1 MTDRTYVKQYDLWV
15 GGLDNTAPVMHQM
28 TPRETEQNFYPYSVP
43 NGVGRVFGILFSKSG
58 YVLDNI
64 TTGAHDKSVC
74 IIALVPLVLAAH
86 EAGASVVD
94 VDWLLQP
101 GRGSHLTV
109 GSQLLLQWSRTVTL
123 QWGDATNPGTIGMVT
138 IRLDPCPLHNAAA
151 PGMAPD
157 MIHSPPGSPPP
168 EFNIGGEL
176 LVNSEKTSLR
186 ALLSELQLNR

>member
-15 GGLDNTAPVMHQM
+15 DGLDNTAPVMWPM
-28 TPRETEQNFYPYSVP
+28 TPLETEQNFYPFDVG
-43 NGVGRVFGILFSKSG
+43 NGVGRVFGILFSKNG
-58 YVLDNI
+58 YVLEDI
-64 TTGAHDKSVC
+64 TTGANDKIVC
-74 IIALVPLVLAAH
+74 IIALVPLRFAGHA
-86 EAGASVVD
+86 AGASVAD
-94 VDWLLQP
+94 VDWLLQ
-101 GRGSHLTV
+101 RGTPLAR
-109 GSQLLLQWSRTVTL
+109 GSQLLLQWSHTVSL
-123 QWGDATNPGTIGMVT
+123 RWGDATNPRNPLGMVT
-138 IRLDPCPLHNAAA
+138 IRLELCPLHNAAA